1 MKLRNL
7 FFVTVAFVC
16 LLFGSCAKDVIDLT
30 GAIKGSVK
38 NANGAF
44 VEDCIISLNP
54 TGKSQVTSI
63 NGTFEFSK
71 LDPNNYTLTFR
82 KDGYSDQQK
91 RVEVLSGM
99 ISNIDVILE
108 YAYGTIK
115 GTVKDEKDGHTIENC
130 QISLSPGGISKMT
143 GADGVFVFDNLS
155 AGIYTLTYRKE
166 GYADQTKSITVVAG
180 KSVDADVALKQA
192 YGAIKGIV
200 RDMDDRHAI
209 ENCLISVSPSDRS
222 SMTTKDGTFEF
233 TKLSVGDYT
242 LVFERAGYS
251 RATRETKVTGG
262 DIVDLGEVWLKLENP
277 FAVSENTVNFYK
289 TEEVKTF
296 TIHNNCDGNCTFE
309 FSEIPTWLSITPQQ
323 GTIERQSEKEI
334 KLTVNRDKVDYG
346 EHTKDIKLSYE
357 GRATGEI
364 FIKVIMEKVKLTQPE
379 VTISN
384 PEKITVSGFD
394 ISGNIVNTG
403 GSPILDYGHCWSRN
417 ENPTIEDNTNSLGE
431 CEKETSFTSSITGLE
446 SYTTY
451 YVRAYARNAQGIS
464 YSKQLEV
471 ITLDSRTKPEVS
483 ISSYATNILETA
495 FDITGSIVSTGEL
508 MITEYGHCWNTYGTP
523 TINDKKTNLGEREN
537 SGSFTSNIT
546 NLEANT
552 TYYVR
557 AYAVN
562 SKGTSY
568 SKAITVTTK
577 RPLSEPEVTISNATN
592 ITETGFDIGGN
603 IVSTGGLTVTNYGHC
618 WSTNENP
625 TIDDNK
631 SSLGQRNSTGSFTS
645 NITNLENATTY
656 YVRAY
661 AENEKGISYSEQVK
675 VTTLEGYS
683 NKWDGNIATSF
694 AGGSGTKGNP
704 YIIATG
710 GQLLLMKNYANSNYS
725 DLYFKLANDINLNNH
740 NWLPFDFYGSLD
752 GNGCTISN
760 LRIER
765 EDQTDCGLFTELCGA
780 LVENLTIK
788 GVNMEGLRVGAL
800 AASCRESEIYNC
812 HLILTTN
819 SKLKG
824 TEAVGGIVGEGTWCN
839 SFYNCTVK
847 SIDKNVAINGAE
859 NAGGIMGVT
868 TNAKQSSVRI
878 IDCQVT
884 CDISALIYV
893 GGILGFNKAYVM
905 ESDYTKESF
914 MVKKCEYKGCLIG
927 ESNIGGIVG
936 SSIHKFNIV
945 SCKADVEIDASV
957 GWAGGILGSAN
968 KYSTSRVEA
977 CYSMGTIKN
986 SGYREVLRVGGIVG
1000 GQIYKTWDEKILNYD
1015 SSSDTYV
1022 ELSYSTIT
1030 STIPSFLG
1038 IGSDTQTS
1046 KHVTDCS
1053 DITTYFKELYSEY
1066 SSYWN
1071 FNNQWTWSGTVN
1083 GQNKQVKC
1091 PRLAWE

>member
-54 TGKSQVTSI
+54 TGKSQVTNI

-130 QISLSPGGISKMT
+130 QISLSPGGVSKMT

-155 AGIYTLTYRKE
+155 AGVYTLTYRKE

-262 DIVDLGEVWLKLENP
+262 DIIDLGEVWLKLENP
-277 FAVSENTVNFYK
+277 FAVSQNTINFYK

-309 FSEIPTWLSITPQQ
+309 FSGIPTWLSITPQQ
-323 GTIERQSEKEI
+323 GTIEKQSEKEVR
-334 KLTVNRDKVDYG
+334 LTVNRDKADYG

-364 FIKVIMEKVKLTQPE
+364 PIKVIMEKVKLTKPE

-403 GSPILDYGHCWSRN
+403 GSPILDYGHCWSRT
-417 ENPTIEDNTNSLGE
+417 ENPTIEDNTSSLGE
-431 CEKETSFTSSITGLE
+431 CDKEKSFTSSITGLE

-471 ITLDSRTKPEVS
+471 KTLDSRTKPEVS

-508 MITEYGHCWNTYGTP
+508 TITEYGHCWNTYGTP
-523 TINDKKTNLGEREN
+523 TINDRRTNLGERDN

-552 TYYVR
+552 TYHVR

-568 SKAITVTTK
+568 SKEITVTTK

-618 WSTNENP
+618 WSIYENP
-625 TIDDNK
+625 TINDNK
-631 SSLGQRNSTGSFTS
+631 SSLGQRSSIGSFTS

-661 AENEKGISYSEQVK
+661 AENEKGIAYSEQMK

-694 AGGSGTKGNP
+694 AGGSGTKTNP
-704 YIIATG
+704 YIIENG
-710 GQLLLMKNYANSNYS
+710 GQLLLMRSYRNS
-725 DLYFKLANDINLNNH
+725 YFKLANDINLNNH
-740 NWLPFDFYGSLD
+740 NWLPFEFEGELN
-752 GNGCTISN
+752 GNNKTISN

-765 EDQTDCGLFTELCGA
+765 DDNCLGMFSILDGDIED
-780 LVENLTIK
+780 LTIK
-788 GVNMEGLRVGAL
+788 GVCIKGNHVGTIAGYMKGG
-800 AASCRESEIYNC
+800 EIRNC
-812 HLILTTN
+812 HIIFNDNSQIL
-819 SKLKG
+819 G
-824 TEAVGGIVGEGTWCN
+824 DGFVGGVVGRIGSDDYDEN
-839 SFYNCTVK
+839 ISAKIKKCTVK
-847 SIDKNVAINGAE
+847 SNDE
-859 NAGGIMGVT
+859 DF
-868 TNAKQSSVRI
+868 R
-878 IDCQVT
+878 
-884 CDISALIYV
+884 L
-893 GGILGFNKAYVM
+893 LGN
-905 ESDYTKESF
+905 D
-914 MVKKCEYKGCLIG
+914 G
-927 ESNIGGIVG
+927 IGGIVG
-936 SSIHKFNIV
+936 SISLSHYGDLTFSINGCKVFCNITGY
-945 SCKADVEIDASV
+945 SSIGGIIGETDVRTYQDIISECEYKGLLV
-957 GWAGGILGSAN
+957 GVEKVGGILGYYTGKTTGGGSASGSSLIISSC
-968 KYSTSRVEA
+968 KTVTDLQIEESYAGGVLGATEEYAGCSIIASYSS
-977 CYSMGTIKN
+977 GTIDSESN
-986 SGYREVLRVGGIVG
+986 DGNIGGLVGGCFNR
-1000 GQIYKTWDEKILNYD
+1000 YKNYINI
-1015 SSSDTYV
+1015 TM
-1022 ELSYSTIT
+1022 SYSAMTCNV
-1030 STIPSFLG
+1030 SSYDG
-1038 IGSDTQTS
+1038 IGNNRSATECAYIANHT
-1046 KHVTDCS
+1046 

-1066 SSYWN
+1066 ATYWN

>member
-155 AGIYTLTYRKE
+155 AGTYTLTYRKE

-192 YGAIKGIV
+192 YGSIKGIV
-200 RDMDDRHAI
+200 RDKDDRHAI

-222 SMTTKDGTFEF
+222 SMTTADGTFEF

-262 DIVDLGEVWLKLENP
+262 DIIDLGEVWLKLENP
-277 FAVSENTVNFYK
+277 FAVSQNTINFYK

-309 FSEIPTWLSITPQQ
+309 FSGIPTWLSITPQQ
-323 GTIERQSEKEI
+323 GTIEKQSEKEVR
-334 KLTVNRDKVDYG
+334 LTVNRDKADYG
-346 EHTKDIKLSYE
+346 EQTKDIKLSYE

-364 FIKVIMEKVKLTQPE
+364 PIKVIMEKVKLTKPE

-384 PEKITVSGFD
+384 LEKITVSGFD

-417 ENPTIEDNTNSLGE
+417 ENPTIEDHTNSLGE
-431 CEKETSFTSSITGLE
+431 CNKEKSFTSSITGLE

-471 ITLDSRTKPEVS
+471 KTKDALTKPEVS
-483 ISSYATNILETA
+483 IASSATNITETG
-495 FDITGSIVSTGEL
+495 FDISGSVVSTGGTS
-508 MITEYGHCWNTYGTP
+508 ITEYGHCWNTYGTP
-523 TINDKKTNLGEREN
+523 TVNGNKTNLGSRDN
-537 SGSFTSNIT
+537 TGSFTSNIT
-546 NLEANT
+546 RLEANT
-552 TYYVR
+552 TYYIR

-568 SKAITVTTK
+568 SKEITVTTK
-577 RPLSEPEVTISNATN
+577 RAQTKPEVTISNATN
-592 ITETGFDIGGN
+592 ITEEGFDIGGS
-603 IVSTGGLTVTNYGHC
+603 IISTGGLSINSYGHC
-618 WSTNENP
+618 WSTYENP
-625 TIDDNK
+625 TINDSKNN
-631 SSLGQRNSTGSFTS
+631 LGQRSGTGSFTS
-645 NITNLENATTY
+645 NISGLKANTTY
-656 YVRAY
+656 YVRAF
-661 AENEKGISYSEQVK
+661 AENDEGISYSQQMK
-675 VTTLEGYS
+675 VTTLESYGD
-683 NKWDGNIATSF
+683 KWDGNIASSF
-694 AGGSGTKGNP
+694 AGGSGTKTNP
-704 YIIATG
+704 YIIENG
-710 GQLLLMKNYANSNYS
+710 GQLLLMKDYS
-725 DLYFKLANDINLNNH
+725 SSYFKLANDIDLDNH
-740 NWLPFDFYGSLD
+740 NWLPFEFRGELD
-752 GNGCTISN
+752 GNNRTIYN

-765 EDQTDCGLFTELCGA
+765 SNDFLGIFSILLGKVRNLNVNAVSIKGNTVGTIAGAMLAKAEVRNCHIILTPNSMISGETFAGGFVGRIGTENYDSNYEDDIDVGIKECTLKSQSDEYLLLGNEGVGGIAGVAELGRYG
-780 LVENLTIK
+780 LVELEIK
-788 GVNMEGLRVGAL
+788 DCSVLCNIMGGY
-800 AASCRESEIYNC
+800 C
-812 HLILTTN
+812 
-819 SKLKG
+819 
-824 TEAVGGIVGEGTWCN
+824 VGGIVGGVGVRTSKSQISSCDYEGTL
-839 SFYNCTVK
+839 S
-847 SIDKNVAINGAE
+847 
-859 NAGGIMGVT
+859 GIKG
-868 TNAKQSSVRI
+868 
-878 IDCQVT
+878 
-884 CDISALIYV
+884 V
-893 GGILGFNKAYVM
+893 GGVLGYYSGHTTGGGSA
-905 ESDYTKESF
+905 S
-914 MVKKCEYKGCLIG
+914 G
-927 ESNIGGIVG
+927 SNITI
-936 SSIHKFNIV
+936 S
-945 SCKADVEIDASV
+945 SCKAVVDICTEE
-957 GWAGGILGSAN
+957 GFAGGILGSTGEYAGCTIIAS
-968 KYSTSRVEA
+968 YS
-977 CYSMGTIKN
+977 
-986 SGYREVLRVGGIVG
+986 SGQLEDDAGSDIGGITG
-1000 GQIYKTWDEKILNYD
+1000 GCTDYWRNYIRIYM
-1015 SSSDTYV
+1015 
-1022 ELSYSTIT
+1022 SYSTMT
-1030 STIPSFLG
+1030 SSQSSFKG
-1038 IGSDTQTS
+1038 IGNCKTESECAYISDY
-1046 KHVTDCS
+1046 S
-1053 DITTYFKELYSEY
+1053 DITTYFKELYSDY
-1066 SSYWN
+1066 ASYWN

>member
-38 NANGAF
+38 NAKGAF

-155 AGIYTLTYRKE
+155 AGTYTLTYRKE

-192 YGAIKGIV
+192 YGSIKGIV
-200 RDMDDRHAI
+200 RDKDDRHAI

-222 SMTTKDGTFEF
+222 SMTTADGAFEF
-233 TKLSVGDYT
+233 TKLLVGDYT

-262 DIVDLGEVWLKLENP
+262 DIIDLGEVWLKLENP
-277 FAVSENTVNFYK
+277 IAVSQNTINFYK

-309 FSEIPTWLSITPQQ
+309 FSGIPTWLSITPQQ
-323 GTIERQSEKEI
+323 GTIEKQSEKEVR
-334 KLTVNRDKVDYG
+334 LTVNRDKADYG

-357 GRATGEI
+357 GRAIGEI
-364 FIKVIMEKVKLTQPE
+364 PIKVIMEKVKLTQPE

-384 PEKITVSGFD
+384 PEKITISGFD
-394 ISGNIVNTG
+394 ISGNVVNTG

-417 ENPTIEDNTNSLGE
+417 ENPTIEDHTNSLGE
-431 CEKETSFTSSITGLE
+431 CDKEKSFTSSITGLE

-495 FDITGSIVSTGEL
+495 FDIIGNIVSTGEL
-508 MITEYGHCWNTYGTP
+508 MITEYGHCWNTYGAP
-523 TINDKKTNLGEREN
+523 TINDKKTNLGERDN
-537 SGSFTSNIT
+537 SGSFTSNII

-552 TYYVR
+552 TYHVR

-568 SKAITVTTK
+568 SKEITVTTK
-577 RPLSEPEVTISNATN
+577 RPLSEPEVAISNATN
-592 ITETGFDIGGN
+592 ITETGFDIGGS
-603 IVSTGGLTVTNYGHC
+603 IVSTGGLAITNYGHC
-618 WSTNENP
+618 WSTDENP
-625 TIDDNK
+625 TINDSK
-631 SSLGQRNSTGSFTS
+631 SSLGQRSSTGSFTS
-645 NITNLENATTY
+645 NIANLENATTY

-661 AENEKGISYSEQVK
+661 AENEKGISYSEQMK
-675 VTTLEGYS
+675 VTTLEVYS
-683 NKWDGNIATSF
+683 NKWDGNIASSF
-694 AGGSGTKGNP
+694 AGGSGTKTNP
-704 YIIATG
+704 YIIENG
-710 GQLLLMKNYANSNYS
+710 GQLLLMKDYS
-725 DLYFKLANDINLNNH
+725 SSYFKLANDIDLNNH
-740 NWLPFDFYGSLD
+740 NWLPFEFSGELN
-752 GNGCTISN
+752 GNACTIYN
-760 LRIER
+760 LSVNRNTN
-765 EDQTDCGLFTELCGA
+765 DLGLFSTLNGI
-780 LVENLTIK
+780 VKNLTISGVKIK
-788 GVNMEGLRVGAL
+788 GTNVGVIAGSLRTG
-800 AASCRESEIYNC
+800 EISNC
-812 HLILTTN
+812 HIILMSDSELQATQY
-819 SKLKG
+819 
-824 TEAVGGIVGEGTWCN
+824 VGGLVGYVRG
-839 SFYNCTVK
+839 
-847 SIDKNVAINGAE
+847 NVAVYNSTIETIDVNTAIYGGEA
-859 NAGGIMGVT
+859 AGGIIGMVMNGDATLVHF
-868 TNAKQSSVRI
+868 
-878 IDCQVT
+878 IDCQVS
-884 CDISALIYV
+884 CNISAISNI
-893 GGILGFNKAYVM
+893 GGILGGNRSYCHDSNNVEDSHYIKN
-905 ESDYTKESF
+905 
-914 MVKKCEYKGCLIG
+914 CEYSGKMIG
-927 ESNIGGIVG
+927 ESNIGGILG
-936 SSIHKFNIV
+936 STTYAFNIY
-945 SCKADVEIDASV
+945 SCKADVSIEV
-957 GWAGGILGSAN
+957 ENGWAGGILGSAY
-968 KYSTSRVEA
+968 KYRTCSAIA
-977 CYSMGTIKN
+977 CYSMGTIK
-986 SGYREVLRVGGIVG
+986 SIGYGSINCIGGIVG
-1000 GQIYKTWDEKILNYD
+1000 GANLGNDYGGNYQGEFNN
-1015 SSSDTYV
+1015 TTGNV

-1030 STIPSFLG
+1030 SSLSEFSG
-1038 IGSDTQTS
+1038 IGYCDKNVDSYYVS
-1046 KHVTDCS
+1046 DCS
-1053 DITTYFKELYSEY
+1053 NITTSLKDCYSNHA
-1066 SSYWN
+1066 SYWN

>member
-1 MKLRNL
+1 MKRRNL
-7 FFVTVAFVC
+7 FFVTVTFVC

-108 YAYGTIK
+108 YAYGMIK

-155 AGIYTLTYRKE
+155 AGTYTLTYRKE

-192 YGAIKGIV
+192 YGSIRGIV
-200 RDMDDRHAI
+200 RDKDDRHAI

-222 SMTTKDGTFEF
+222 SMTTADGAFEF
-233 TKLSVGDYT
+233 TKLLVGDYT

-262 DIVDLGEVWLKLENP
+262 DIIDLGEVWLKLENP
-277 FAVSENTVNFYK
+277 IAVSQNTINFYK
-289 TEEVKTF
+289 NEEVKTF

-309 FSEIPTWLSITPQQ
+309 FSGIPTWLSITPQQ
-323 GTIERQSEKEI
+323 GTIEKQSEKEVR
-334 KLTVNRDKVDYG
+334 LTVNRDKADYG

-364 FIKVIMEKVKLTQPE
+364 PIKVIMEKVKLTQPE

-417 ENPTIEDNTNSLGE
+417 ENPTIEDHTNSLGE
-431 CEKETSFTSSITGLE
+431 CNKEKSFTSSITGLE

-471 ITLDSRTKPEVS
+471 KTKDALTKPEVS
-483 ISSYATNILETA
+483 IASSATNITETG
-495 FDITGSIVSTGEL
+495 FDISGSVVSTGGTS
-508 MITEYGHCWNTYGTP
+508 ITEYGHCWNTYGTP
-523 TINDKKTNLGEREN
+523 TVNGNKTNLGSRDN
-537 SGSFTSNIT
+537 TGSFTSNIT
-546 NLEANT
+546 RLEANT
-552 TYYVR
+552 TYYIR

-568 SKAITVTTK
+568 SKEITVTTK
-577 RPLSEPEVTISNATN
+577 RTQTKPEVTISNATN
-592 ITETGFDIGGN
+592 ITEEGFDIGGS
-603 IVSTGGLTVTNYGHC
+603 IISTGGLSINNYGHC
-618 WSTNENP
+618 WSTYENP
-625 TIDDNK
+625 TISDSKNN
-631 SSLGQRNSTGSFTS
+631 LGQRSGTGSFTS
-645 NITNLENATTY
+645 NISGLKANTTY
-656 YVRAY
+656 YIRAF
-661 AENEKGISYSEQVK
+661 AENDEGISYSQQMK
-675 VTTLEGYS
+675 VTTLESYG
-683 NKWDGNIATSF
+683 NKWDGNIASSF
-694 AGGSGTKGNP
+694 AGGSGTKTNP
-704 YIIATG
+704 YIIENG
-710 GQLLLMKNYANSNYS
+710 GQLLLMKDYS
-725 DLYFKLANDINLNNH
+725 SSYFKLANDIDLDNH
-740 NWLPFDFYGSLD
+740 NWLPFEFSGELN
-752 GNGCTISN
+752 GNACTIYN
-760 LRIER
+760 LSVNRNTN
-765 EDQTDCGLFTELCGA
+765 DLGLFSTLNGN
-780 LVENLTIK
+780 VKNLTISGVKIK
-788 GVNMEGLRVGAL
+788 GTNVGVIAGCLRTG
-800 AASCRESEIYNC
+800 EISNC
-812 HLILTTN
+812 HIILTSN
-819 SKLKG
+819 SELQA
-824 TEAVGGIVGEGTWCN
+824 TQNVGGFIGYVRG
-839 SFYNCTVK
+839 
-847 SIDKNVAINGAE
+847 NVAVYNSTIETMDE
-859 NAGGIMGVT
+859 NATIYGGEAAGGIIGMVMNGDVT
-868 TNAKQSSVRI
+868 QVHI
-878 IDCQVT
+878 IDCHVS
-884 CDISALIYV
+884 CNISAISNI
-893 GGILGFNKAYVM
+893 GGILGGNRSYCHDSNNVEDSHYIKN
-905 ESDYTKESF
+905 
-914 MVKKCEYKGCLIG
+914 CEYSGKMIG
-927 ESNIGGIVG
+927 ESNIGGILG
-936 SSIHKFNIV
+936 STTYAFNIY
-945 SCKADVEIDASV
+945 SCKADVLIEV
-957 GWAGGILGSAN
+957 ENGWAGGILGSAY
-968 KYSTSRVEA
+968 KYRTCSAIA
-977 CYSMGTIKN
+977 CYSIGTIK
-986 SGYREVLRVGGIVG
+986 STGYGSINCIGGIVG
-1000 GQIYKTWDEKILNYD
+1000 GANLGVDYGGKYQGESNNTAGN
-1015 SSSDTYV
+1015 V

-1030 STIPSFLG
+1030 SSLSEFSG
-1038 IGSDTQTS
+1038 IGYCDKNVDSYYVS
-1046 KHVTDCS
+1046 DCS
-1053 DITTYFKELYSEY
+1053 NITTSLKDCYSNHA
-1066 SSYWN
+1066 SYWN

>member
-192 YGAIKGIV
+192 YGSIKGTV

-222 SMTTKDGTFEF
+222 SMTTADGAFEF
-233 TKLSVGDYT
+233 TKLLVGDYT

-262 DIVDLGEVWLKLENP
+262 DIIDLGEVWLKLENP
-277 FAVSENTVNFYK
+277 FAVSQNTINFYK

-309 FSEIPTWLSITPQQ
+309 FSGIPTWLSITPQQ
-323 GTIERQSEKEI
+323 GTIEKQSEKEVR
-334 KLTVNRDKVDYG
+334 LTVNRDKADYG

-364 FIKVIMEKVKLTQPE
+364 PIKVIMEKVKLTQPE

-417 ENPTIEDNTNSLGE
+417 ENPTIEDHTNSLGE
-431 CEKETSFTSSITGLE
+431 CDKEKSFTSSITGLE

-495 FDITGSIVSTGEL
+495 FDITGNIVSTGEL
-508 MITEYGHCWNTYGTP
+508 MITEYGHCWNIYGAP
-523 TINDKKTNLGEREN
+523 TINDKKTNLGERDN

-552 TYYVR
+552 TYHVR

-568 SKAITVTTK
+568 SKEITVTTK

-592 ITETGFDIGGN
+592 ITETGFDIGGS

-625 TIDDNK
+625 TINDNK
-631 SSLGQRNSTGSFTS
+631 SNLGQRSSTGPFTS

-661 AENEKGISYSEQVK
+661 AENEKGISYSEQRK

-683 NKWDGNIATSF
+683 NKWDGNIAFSF
-694 AGGSGTKGNP
+694 AGGSGTKTNP
-704 YIIATG
+704 YIIENG
-710 GQLLLMKNYANSNYS
+710 GQLLLMKDYS
-725 DLYFKLANDINLNNH
+725 SSYFKLANDIDLDNH
-740 NWLPFDFYGSLD
+740 NWLPFEFRGELD
-752 GNGCTISN
+752 GNNCTIYN

-765 EDQTDCGLFTELCGA
+765 NNEFLGLFSILSGK
-780 LVENLTIK
+780 VENMTIN
-788 GVNMEGLRVGAL
+788 GVSIRGKTIGGIIGCMTDEAVIQDCHVILN
-800 AASCRESEIYNC
+800 SESQ
-812 HLILTTN
+812 LL
-819 SKLKG
+819 G
-824 TEAVGGIVGEGTWCN
+824 DVFVGGIVGRIGTDDYDQN
-839 SFYNCTVK
+839 VSVEITGCTVR
-847 SIDKNVAINGAE
+847 SNEDKYLLLGNDG
-859 NAGGIMGVT
+859 AGGIIGGVYLSHYGTVEFDVSSCFASCNIMGDE
-868 TNAKQSSVRI
+868 NIGGIIGSV
-878 IDCQVT
+878 DVY
-884 CDISALIYV
+884 SARDKIQKCEYEGELSGTERV
-893 GGILGFNKAYVM
+893 GGILGYYSGRTSGGSSANGSNLTISSCKATADIKV
-905 ESDYTKESF
+905 EKGFAGGILGATE
-914 MVKKCEYKGCLIG
+914 EYAGCSIITSYSSGTLNDDENNG
-927 ESNIGGIVG
+927 SIGGIVG
-936 SSIHKFNIV
+936 D
-945 SCKADVEIDASV
+945 CYD
-957 GWAGGILGSAN
+957 
-968 KYSTSRVEA
+968 KYRN
-977 CYSMGTIKN
+977 Y
-986 SGYREVLRVGGIVG
+986 
-1000 GQIYKTWDEKILNYD
+1000 IYIYM
-1015 SSSDTYV
+1015 
-1022 ELSYSTIT
+1022 SYSTVT
-1030 STIPSFLG
+1030 SPQSTFKG
-1038 IGSDTQTS
+1038 IGNCKS
-1046 KHVTDCS
+1046 KSECAYVADYT
-1053 DITTYFKELYSEY
+1053 DITTYFKELYSNY
-1066 SSYWN
+1066 ASYWN